1 MPTTQRVRRGR
12 PAGPAADTR
21 ETVLRAALDLLL
33 AEGVG
38 ALTPQRLHE
47 ESGVARSTIYRHWPA
62 PDDVV
67 DDLLLVAAQTE
78 HPVPTGDPVADL
90 EAALDALLWRLRHRP
105 VAPFLAALMS
115 GPPDDAALVAR
126 RTRYVETLL
135 EPFHA
140 ALRAT
145 TTPIPAAERDELVS
159 LVAGPVVLAWLATG
173 RPPTRT
179 RARAGLTA
187 ALPRLTA
194 P

>member
-1 MPTTQRVRRGR
+1 MPSTQPVRRGR

-47 ESGVARSTIYRHWPA
+47 ESGVARSTLYRHWPT

-78 HPVPTGDPVADL
+78 HPVPTGEVVPDL
-90 EAALDALLWRLRHRP
+90 EAALDALLWRLRNRP

-126 RTRYVETLL
+126 RARYVETLL

-140 ALRAT
+140 ALRSAT
-145 TTPIPAAERDELVS
+145 PPVPASEREEIVG
-159 LVAGPVVLAWLATG
+159 LVAGPVLASWLAHG
-173 RPPTRT
+173 RAPTRA
-179 RARAGLTA
+179 RSRAGLTA
-187 ALPRLTA
+187 ALPRL
-194 P
+194 PR

>member
-1 MPTTQRVRRGR
+1 MPSTQPVRRGR

-47 ESGVARSTIYRHWPA
+47 ESGVARSTLYRHWPT

-78 HPVPTGDPVADL
+78 HPVPTGEVVPDL
-90 EAALDALLWRLRHRP
+90 EAALDALLWRLRNRP

-126 RTRYVETLL
+126 RARYVETLL

-140 ALRAT
+140 ALRSAT
-145 TTPIPAAERDELVS
+145 PTVPAAEREEIVG
-159 LVAGPVVLAWLATG
+159 LVAGPVLASWLAHG
-173 RPPTRT
+173 RAPTRAK
-179 RARAGLTA
+179 ARAGLTA
-187 ALPRLTA
+187 ALPRLA

>member
-1 MPTTQRVRRGR
+1 MPSTQPVRRGR

-33 AEGVG
+33 ADGVG

-47 ESGVARSTIYRHWPA
+47 ESGVARSTLYRHWPT

-78 HPVPTGDPVADL
+78 HPVPTGDVVPDL

-126 RTRYVETLL
+126 RARYVETLL

-140 ALRAT
+140 ALRAA
-145 TTPIPAAERDELVS
+145 TPPVPAAERDELVG
-159 LVAGPVVLAWLATG
+159 LVAGPVLTAWLAHG
-173 RPPTRT
+173 RPPTRAK
-179 RARAGLTA
+179 ARAGLAA
-187 ALPRLTA
+187 ALPRL
-194 P
+194 PR